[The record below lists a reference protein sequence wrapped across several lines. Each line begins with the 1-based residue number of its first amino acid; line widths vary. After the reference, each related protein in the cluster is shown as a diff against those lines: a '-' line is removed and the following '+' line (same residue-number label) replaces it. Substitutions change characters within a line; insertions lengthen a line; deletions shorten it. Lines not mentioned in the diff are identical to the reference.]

1 MLDASRWAPS
11 SVLCAT
17 PPFLDQHY
25 PGCVLFLAHGR
36 LSRGRAHS
44 QGETPLTPVPG
55 RCADHS
61 WSRGQVQGPLGV
73 AKNACPL
80 GAAALSQGRG
90 RRASASPA
98 GQGVKNQEDG
108 PQKGQLLPLTGLC
121 LSFREVVRHYGERDT
136 RRGQVGRRLQR
147 LPVPGWEG
155 GLLQGRH
162 SLATLVL
169 GPCGPLPGAS

>member
-1 MLDASRWAPS
+1 MPHAGHPVLFCVPPHPFWTSTTQGVSFSWHMAGSRGAELTPRGRLRSLLSLDAALTIAGRVARCRARW
-11 SVLCAT
+11 
-17 PPFLDQHY
+17 
-25 PGCVLFLAHGR
+25 
-36 LSRGRAHS
+36 
-44 QGETPLTPVPG
+44 
-55 RCADHS
+55 
-61 WSRGQVQGPLGV
+61 GV

-98 GQGVKNQEDG
+98 GQEVKNQENG